1 MKTNMIEE
9 VADLFKTLSDPTRL
23 SLLLELQDGEMTV
36 SQLADFSGTSMANIS
51 KHLTLMKRV
60 GIVMR
65 RKSGNQVYY
74 DIRSSNIL
82 DICDS
87 VCGEIEGRHSRKRT
101 VARKVKS
108 KPPVAATSDE
118 VSTSEPTVKKEGI
131 EILQPRFDG
140 FDGNAE
146 EMESDPSD

>member
-1 MKTNMIEE
+1 MKTDMIEE

-51 KHLTLMKRV
+51 KHLTLMKRI
-60 GIVMR
+60 GIVSR

-74 DIRSSNIL
+74 NILSKNIL

-87 VCGEIEGRHSRKRT
+87 VCEDIESRYSRKRPVAKKAKSRPT
-101 VARKVKS
+101 VAAS
-108 KPPVAATSDE
+108 SAE
-118 VSTSEPTVKKEGI
+118 VSHTEPPGNKEGI
-131 EILQPRFDG
+131 EILQPKLDG
-140 FDGNAE
+140 FNGDTE
-146 EMESDPSD
+146 E